1 MPTPPKR
8 LAINGFGRIGR
19 CVLRS
24 FLEQPALQQK
34 FVITAINEIADT
46 ATLTHL
52 LKYDSTHGRLNA
64 QVSVELRDG
73 LEFLMINAQGQ
84 SLPPIALTHHSS
96 PDDAQWQC
104 DVLLECSGRFATAVD
119 AAKHQRSGAKKI
131 LYSQPAYADVDATI
145 VYGVNHQS
153 LQSTDCIVSN
163 ASCTTNA
170 VVPVIQCIHQAL
182 HIEAGA
188 ITTLH
193 SAMNDQPVID
203 AYHHTDLRKTR
214 AAINSMIPV
223 RTELAKG
230 VERLLPEL
238 AGRFTAHA
246 IRVPTINVSA
256 IDLAITLKRETSAEE
271 INALLSDAAKIL
283 PEHVLAVTH
292 EKLASCD
299 FNHDMHSVIVDAS
312 QTQVVRGKLVKLLLW
327 FDNEWAYANRMLDVA
342 ALL

>member
-1 MPTPPKR
+1 
-8 LAINGFGRIGR
+8 
-19 CVLRS
+19 VLRAY
-24 FLEQPALQQK
+24 LEQPHLQQQ
-34 FVITAINEIADT
+34 FLITAINEIADT

-52 LKYDSTHGRLNA
+52 LKYDSTHGRLGA
-64 QVSVELRDG
+64 QVRVDLVDG
-73 LEFLMINAQGQ
+73 HEFLLIND
-84 SLPPIALTHHSS
+84 LPPIALTHFELPHETR
-96 PDDAQWQC
+96 WQC
-104 DVLLECSGRFATAVD
+104 DVLLECSGRFARVSD
-119 AAKHQRSGAKKI
+119 AEAYKRQGAAKI
-131 LYSQPAYADVDATI
+131 LYSQPAYTDVDATI
-145 VYGVNHQS
+145 VYGVNHQT
-153 LQSTDCIVSN
+153 LQATDSIISN

-170 VVPVIQCIHQAL
+170 LVPVIQQIHRML
-182 HIEAGA
+182 PIEAGA

-214 AAINSMIPV
+214 AAISSMIPV

-230 VERLLPEL
+230 IESLLPEM

-256 IDLAITLKRETSAEE
+256 IDLAITLKKDTTAKA
-271 INALLSDAAKIL
+271 INMLLEHAAQTL
-283 PEHVLAVTH
+283 PDNVLAVTH

-312 QTQVVRGKLVKLLLW
+312 QTQVVQGRLVKLLLW

>member
-1 MPTPPKR
+1 MSASPKR
-8 LAINGFGRIGR
+8 IAINGFGRIGR
-19 CVLRS
+19 CVLRA
-24 FLEQPALQQK
+24 FLEQPSLHSL

-46 ATLTHL
+46 ATLVHL

-64 QVSVELRDG
+64 QAHVELRDG
-73 LEFLMINAQGQ
+73 LEYLLIDVAGDT
-84 SLPPIALTHHSS
+84 LPAILLTHHDS
-96 PDDAQWQC
+96 PSNTQWAC
-104 DVLLECSGRFATAVD
+104 DVLFECTGRFATPAD
-119 AAKHQRSGAKKI
+119 AAMYMQNGAAKV
-131 LYSQPAYADVDATI
+131 LYSQPAYVGVDATI

-153 LQSTDCIVSN
+153 LQAKDCIISN

-170 VVPVIQCIHQAL
+170 VVPVIQEIHRAF
-182 HIEAGA
+182 HIEAGV

-230 VERLLPEL
+230 IERLLPEM
-238 AGRFTAHA
+238 ANRFTAHA

-256 IDLAITLKRETSAEE
+256 IDLAITLKHETNAEE
-271 INALLSDAAKIL
+271 VNALLERAAQQL
-283 PEHVLAVTH
+283 PANVLSVTH

-312 QTQVVRGKLVKLLLW
+312 QTQVVQGKLVKLLLW
-327 FDNEWAYANRMLDVA
+327 FDNEWAYSNRMLDVA
-342 ALL
+342 SLL

>member
-1 MPTPPKR
+1 MSEAPKR
-8 LAINGFGRIGR
+8 IAINGFGRIGR
-19 CVLRS
+19 CVLRA
-24 FLEQPALQQK
+24 FFEQPALQQS
-34 FVITAINEIADT
+34 FVVVCINEIADT

-64 QVSVELRDG
+64 QVSVEQRGGSEYL
-73 LEFLMINAQGQ
+73 LIQSQGVE
-84 SLPPIALTHHSS
+84 LPAIALTHHETPSQT
-96 PDDAQWQC
+96 QWDC
-104 DVLLECSGRFATAVD
+104 DVLLECTGRFAAAID
-119 AAKHQRSGAKKI
+119 ADTYRRRGAKKV
-131 LYSQPAYADVDATI
+131 LYSQPAFADVDATI
-145 VYGVNHQS
+145 VYGVNHLNLKAS
-153 LQSTDCIVSN
+153 DAIISN

-170 VVPVIQCIHQAL
+170 VVPVIQQIHQAF

-230 VERLLPEL
+230 IERLLPEM

-256 IDLAITLKRETSAEE
+256 IDLAITLKHETTEQQ
-271 INALLSDAAKIL
+271 INTLLENAAQQL
-283 PEHVLAVTH
+283 PANVLAVTH
-292 EKLASCD
+292 EKLTSCD
-299 FNHDMHSVIVDAS
+299 FNHDMHSVVVDAS
-312 QTQVVRGKLVKLLLW
+312 QTQVVKGKLVKLLLW